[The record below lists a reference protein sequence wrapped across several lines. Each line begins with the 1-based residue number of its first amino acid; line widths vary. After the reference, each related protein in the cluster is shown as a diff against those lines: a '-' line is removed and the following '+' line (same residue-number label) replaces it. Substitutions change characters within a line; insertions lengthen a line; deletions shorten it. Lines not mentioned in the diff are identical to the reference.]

1 MKRPVVNMRWF
12 LLCGPMPK
20 ILAMALDLMP
30 LASFAAGFVVEQAD
44 FTGGSLPV
52 GWTMAEGSYVSPSYS
67 NSVDRIELAYAASTT
82 NGTGTACLIAVDH
95 ATSNA
100 VQIAALNTATTT
112 ASFGFPA
119 DSDYRSFRVSPEGAF
134 WLTSFAATWFDT
146 RLDAPTNIV
155 ARNNTGVSFDLSW
168 SAVEAASGYR
178 VSIWTNVV
186 VGASDGTAQW
196 VESFADMD
204 ASSSAV
210 LNSTRLRKA
219 DHGDDWSNTDYGK
232 AYLLDNGGGIRLGQ
246 AEADGWIVVPHA
258 VSAGETTMLIDAG
271 RYKSDDGQGLAV
283 SAISELGETNQIQ
296 IVELRGSD
304 VATYDVSLPV
314 EAVGKK
320 VILETVSLT
329 GRRERRV
336 ALTRIAFV
344 SGYSKG
350 VEQPVCFRTLDVGT
364 NTSVSITG
372 LPSVVAFVGVQ
383 ALAENESDVSAV
395 SMAIQVDLVNPPPLP
410 VQAVLG
416 SAVVQS
422 GYRETFNAITNLPTT
437 SPWEDGLTVPFWQAQ
452 KGGNAISTITTASGS
467 VTGGRSGGLYA
478 YHGTNKADLASYS
491 LGAAANG
498 SNKIVFGFAVTND
511 MECVLKDFNLSFTA
525 RQWSFT
531 AKRTVEQ
538 SLRVAYLVTNELV
551 AVSVTDERWMDVTA
565 LRFNAVASL
574 SAGGTNVDSATGS
587 VFADLSAVVEGLS
600 LQPGEILLLR
610 WTPDPVSNGDVLGVD
625 DVSLSCASEGRGMT
639 LHFVN
644 AGD

>member
-1 MKRPVVNMRWF
+1 MRWF

-20 ILAMALDLMP
+20 ILALAVVFSLAP
-30 LASFAAGFVVEQAD
+30 LSLFAAGFVVEQAD
-44 FTGGSLPV
+44 FTGESLPV

-67 NSVDRIELAYAASTT
+67 NSVDRIELAYAASAT
-82 NGTGTACLIAVDH
+82 NGTGTACLLAVDH

-119 DSDYRSFRVSPEGAF
+119 DSDYRSFRILAENGF
-134 WLTSFAATWFDT
+134 LLTEFAATWFDT

-155 ARNNTGVSFDLSW
+155 VRNNTGTSFDLSW
-168 SAVEAASGYR
+168 AAVESASGYR

-186 VGASDGTAQW
+186 VGATAGTEQW

-204 ASSSAV
+204 ASSSAA
-210 LNSTRLRKA
+210 LNPERLSKA
-219 DHGDDWSNTDYGK
+219 DHGADWSNAGFEK

-246 AEADGWIVVPHA
+246 AEADGWIVVPHV

-271 RYKSDDGQGLAV
+271 RHKSDDGQGLAV

-350 VEQPVCFRTLDVGT
+350 VEQPVCFRTVDVGGT
-364 NTSVSITG
+364 NTSVSVMG

-395 SMAIQVDLVNPPPLP
+395 STATQVDLANPPPLP
-410 VQAVLG
+410 VLAVLG
-416 SAVVQS
+416 SAVVQG

-452 KGGNAISTITTASGS
+452 KGGNAISTITTASGA

-511 MECVLKDFNLSFTA
+511 TEFLLTDFNLSFTA

-531 AKRTVEQ
+531 SKRTAEQ

-551 AVSVTDERWMDVTA
+551 AVSVMGDEWMDVA
-565 LRFNAVASL
+565 SLKFDAVASL
-574 SAGGTNVDSATGS
+574 SAGGANVDFATGS
-587 VFADLSAVVEGLS
+587 VFADMSATLEGVS
-600 LQPGEILLLR
+600 LRPGKVLLLR

-625 DVSLSCASEGRGMT
+625 DVSLSCASEGRGMI